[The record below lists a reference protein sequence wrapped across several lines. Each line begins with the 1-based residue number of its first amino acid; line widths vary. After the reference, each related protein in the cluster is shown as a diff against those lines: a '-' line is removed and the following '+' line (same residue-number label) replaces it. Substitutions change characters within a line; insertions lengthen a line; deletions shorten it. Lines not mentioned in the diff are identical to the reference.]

1 MKSRLFLIMTANLV
15 SLAISLPISAHHFF
29 AAAYNMDNPET
40 QVLMDNAQ
48 GDN

>member
-15 SLAISLPISAHHFF
+15 SLAISLPISAHHSF